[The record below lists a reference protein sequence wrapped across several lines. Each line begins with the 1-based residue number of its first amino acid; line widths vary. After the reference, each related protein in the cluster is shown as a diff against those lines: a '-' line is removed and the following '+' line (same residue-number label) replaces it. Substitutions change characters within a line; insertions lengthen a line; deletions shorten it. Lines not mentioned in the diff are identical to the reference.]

1 MTHTIKKNPLLELAH
16 DYVLHTGES
25 VFLTGKAGTGKTTF
39 LRKLKEE
46 CPKQMVVLA
55 PTGVAAINA
64 GGVTIHSFFQLPFAP
79 FVPVRGKLSEGD
91 EAVGEHALVS
101 RLRYNREKR
110 DLIQS
115 LDLLV
120 IDEVSMVRAD
130 VLDAIDTILRSV
142 RKNEAPFG
150 GLQMLFIGDL
160 YQLPPVVQGEEWKI
174 LGEYYKGPFF
184 FHSHVIRRQPPVY
197 VELQTIYRQS
207 DEQFIQLLNEVRN
220 NELTDA
226 SLQLLNSRHRPAFLV
241 PDNESWIT
249 LATHNKIADSINENA
264 LQQLPGPVFQFDAT
278 IEGEF
283 SEKSF
288 PAEVK
293 LMLKEGAQ
301 VMFLKNDVVGKKY
314 FNGKIGRIVNLS
326 QNKIEVLCEGDER
339 PIDVKPEIWTNV
351 QYSLNRALQV
361 VEEKQLGSF
370 VQYPLRLA
378 WAVTIHKSQGL
389 TFDRAVI
396 DAASSFSAGQVYVA
410 LSRCRSLEGLVL
422 RSPVPASAV
431 RVDTEV
437 RQYSQSAKAAD
448 ELKDFF
454 QTAQRNYQLQLLQ
467 QVFDATPLVR
477 ACKSMCTVWQQFE
490 TELGTAAIEWT
501 SKQLSVANQLQ
512 ETAEKFLLQLN
523 RHLNDHSVLPEADP
537 FVNQRTQNASAWFV
551 DQLKKLLDALKQLPV
566 VSDSQETAEELEA
579 SLVLVIKTGRRWLQ
593 LLEACQNGYNVLA
606 LIKAKSKINISDI
619 IGITY
624 SGSSRSATNNLQS
637 PHPVLEGQLRQ
648 WRNEIVQAENKP
660 VYTVC
665 TNKTLTEVAT
675 FLPQTREELIQI
687 SGFGARKVEQYGEA
701 VLQLVKTFCEE
712 HHLQSHIADK
722 MPKRQRKPKD
732 ESKVNSEKTDTRL
745 QSYTLWQQGLSVL
758 EIAGQRKLQPST
770 IESHLATYVVK
781 GEIPITAL
789 VPPALL
795 EKCEAVITE
804 LEAQTVGP
812 VKEVLGDELS
822 YNQIRMVLD
831 RMHQKIR

>member
-1 MTHTIKKNPLLELAH
+1 MTHTMQQNPLLLLAQ
-16 DYVLHTGES
+16 DYVMYTGES

-46 CPKQMVVLA
+46 CPKQMAVLA

-79 FVPVRGKLSEGD
+79 FVPVRGKQSEHD
-91 EAVGEHALVS
+91 EAVGEHTLIS

-130 VLDAIDTILRSV
+130 VMDAIDTILRSV

-174 LGEYYKGPFF
+174 LGDYYDGPFF
-184 FHSHVIRRQPPVY
+184 FHSHVVRRQPPVY
-197 VELQTIYRQS
+197 VELQTIFRQS
-207 DEQFIQLLNEVRN
+207 DERFIQLLNEVRN

-226 SLQLLNSRHRPAFLV
+226 SLQLLNSRHRPGFIV
-241 PDNESWIT
+241 PENEQWIT

-264 LQQLPGPVFQFDAT
+264 LQQLPGPVFQFDAS

-288 PAEVK
+288 PADTR

-314 FNGKIGRIVNLS
+314 FNGKIGRVVNLS
-326 QNKIEVLCEGDER
+326 PDKIEVLCEGDER

-351 QYSLNRALQV
+351 QYSLNRTLQV

-370 VQYPLRLA
+370 AQYPLRLA

-431 RVDTEV
+431 RVDKEV
-437 RQYSQSAKAAD
+437 KQYSQSAKAVD
-448 ELKDFF
+448 ELRSFF
-454 QTAQRNYQLQLLQ
+454 QTAQRQYQLQLFR

-477 ACKSMCTVWQQFE
+477 ACKNMCSTWQQFE
-490 TELGTAAIEWT
+490 SELGTAAIEWT
-501 SKQLSVANQLQ
+501 NKQLATANQL
-512 ETAEKFLLQLN
+512 EDTSEKFLLQLN
-523 RHLNDHSVLPEADP
+523 RHFNTSTVLPEADP
-537 FVNQRTQNASAWFV
+537 FVQQRTQNAAGWFTN
-551 DQLKKLLDALKQLPV
+551 QLKELLEELKKLPM

-579 SLVLVIKTGRRWLQ
+579 SLIQVIKAGRRWLQ
-593 LLEACQNGYNVLA
+593 WLEACQHGFNVLA
-606 LIKAKSKINISDI
+606 TIKAKSKISISDI
-619 IGITY
+619 IGIAY
-624 SGSSRSATNNLQS
+624 SGTARTNASKLQS
-637 PHPVLEGQLRQ
+637 AHPILEEQLRQ
-648 WRNEIVQAENKP
+648 WRNAIVQAENKP
-660 VYTVC
+660 VYTIC

-675 FLPQTREELIQI
+675 FLPQTPEELIQI

-701 VLQLVKTFCEE
+701 VLQLVKTFCEA

-722 MPKRQRKPKD
+722 VPKRQRKQK
-732 ESKVNSEKTDTRL
+732 SEDATHTAKIDTRL
-745 QSYTLWQQGLSVL
+745 QSYILWRQGLTVP

-770 IESHLATYVVK
+770 IESHLATYVAK
-781 GEIPITAL
+781 GDIPLTAL
-789 VPPALL
+789 VPPALV
-795 EKCEAVITE
+795 EKCKAVILE

-812 VKEVLGDELS
+812 VREVLGDELS
-822 YNQIRMVLD
+822 YSQIRMVLD
-831 RMHQKIR
+831 QMHEKIR